1 MHPIIQEF
9 RDGLQRGELLMQK
22 CNACGQVNLYPRY
35 ACPFCQSED
44 LGWQPASGTGTLHSL
59 TIQRLGAPIGFEEQ
73 LPYALGVVK
82 LQEGP
87 QLLGRLHPTGEEDW
101 TGFACDAAVQF
112 APHEDPRGVAWFK
125 LA

>member
-1 MHPIIQEF
+1 MHRIIQEF

-22 CNACGQVNLYPRY
+22 CNACGKVNLYPRY

-44 LGWQPASGTGTLHSL
+44 LGWQAASGAGTLHSL
-59 TIQRLGAPIGFEEQ
+59 AIQRLGAPIGFEEQ

-82 LQEGP
+82 LKEGP

-101 TGFACDAAVQF
+101 TGYSCDAAVSF
-112 APHEDPRGVAWFK
+112 TPHEDPRGVAWFK
-125 LA
+125 LS